1 MSEPI
6 KNYSDNYLREEK
18 IDGKIYYMAPPC
30 REHRE
35 VQYNIT
41 SIFNNYFKQNKKRC
55 ISIFEDQL
63 YIDYGGYVIPDIKVY
78 CYDNS
83 KHIPL
88 IVIEVLSNSTRE
100 RDLGVK
106 MEKYAKLG
114 IKEYWIVTWETLSID
129 IYLLSEE
136 NNDSRYKFYKSYA
149 YFALDKP
156 NGRSDE
162 TETEAVKEFSPI
174 SVPELTVRLEDVFYF
189 VE

>member
-1 MSEPI
+1 MNEQIEDYNNDI
-6 KNYSDNYLREEK
+6 KEEK
-18 IDGKIYYMAPPC
+18 IDGKIYYMAPPS
-30 REHRE
+30 RKHRN
-35 VQYNIT
+35 VQYNIAN
-41 SIFNNYFKQNKKRC
+41 IFNEYFKKNKKRC

-63 YIDYGGYVIPDIKVY
+63 DIDNDGYVLPDIMVF
-78 CYDNS
+78 CYNNS
-83 KHIPL
+83 KDIPL

-129 IYLLSEE
+129 IYLLSDD
-136 NNDSRYKFYKSYA
+136 NRYKLYKSYA
-149 YFALDKP
+149 YFALNKSKRR
-156 NGRSDE
+156 NDE
-162 TETEAVKEFSPI
+162 AEAEAVKEFSPV